1 MSTGDSEAAAA
12 EPWLRALQDGDSER
26 AWDLFVD
33 QYRRLIFATIR
44 HYTRDDD
51 EVMDAFADV
60 CSALREN
67 GLTRLRK
74 YWDRP
79 THTARF
85 SSWLVTVVRHQVID
99 CLRRHGLRQRPAFT
113 SSLSSVQQ
121 QIFDLV
127 FVQGRSHVETFEL
140 LRTTVDPQLAF
151 AVFAEQLRAT
161 YRAVDAS
168 RWRPVAREIAG
179 AGPLPVEDAVVE
191 DVADPAVLVDTAFR
205 IASAL
210 SSLPPDERLAVEM
223 FVVHEMPAAAIARAL
238 RWPNAKTVYNRVY
251 RALASIR
258 AALKRQGIR
267 REDL

>member
-1 MSTGDSEAAAA
+1 MSGADTAPEEPWLGALRAGDSE
-12 EPWLRALQDGDSER
+12 G
-26 AWDLFVD
+26 AWDLFIS

-51 EVMDAFADV
+51 EVMDVFADV

-67 GLTRLRK
+67 RLARPLR

-85 SSWLVTVVRHQVID
+85 SSWLATIVRHQVID
-99 CLRRHGLRQRPAFT
+99 WLRRHGLRQRPGFAA
-113 SSLSSVQQ
+113 SLSSLQQ

-127 FVQGRSHVETFEL
+127 FVQSRSHIETYEL
-140 LRTTVDPQLAF
+140 LRTRTNPPIAF
-151 AVFAEQLRAT
+151 VVFAEELRAT

-168 RWRPVAREIAG
+168 RWRPLGREIAG
-179 AGPLPVEDAVVE
+179 AGPLSTIEAVDT
-191 DVADPAVLVDTAFR
+191 DVNDPAVVVDTAFR
-205 IASAL
+205 IANALSAL
-210 SSLPPDERLAVEM
+210 PAEERFAVEM

-238 RWPNAKTVYNRVY
+238 RWPNAKAVYNRVY
-251 RALASIR
+251 RALAAVR
-258 AALKRQGIR
+258 AGLTRQGIR